1 MHKCRVFCT
10 KFCVPIS
17 GPPGAGKSTTAQLLA
32 KDHDFIY
39 YEADAFFLFCNPFI
53 DPKTDNPSMATLSQ
67 KPLKVHISSQYWNHC
82 FVRFSCCKVGLDIF
96 REGFKRSFWEVAQ
109 CP

>member
-1 MHKCRVFCT
+1 MQRARILRFYIWHVWGRILYHSNDNFSAPHITPKPNKPGKVYWL
-10 KFCVPIS
+10 S

-39 YEADAFFLFCNPFI
+39 YEADAFFMFCNPFI

-67 KPLKVHISSQYWNHC
+67 KPLKVHTEQAK
-82 FVRFSCCKVGLDIF
+82 SCLT
-96 REGFKRSFWEVAQ
+96 
-109 CP
+109 

>member
-1 MHKCRVFCT
+1 MKNIASLNNLALNVLCICF

-32 KDHDFIY
+32 KEHDFIY
-39 YEADAFFLFCNPFI
+39 YEADAFFMFCNPFI

-67 KPLKVHISSQYWNHC
+67 KPLKV
-82 FVRFSCCKVGLDIF
+82 
-96 REGFKRSFWEVAQ
+96 
-109 CP
+109 